1 MRAVKVSGRGGFTL
15 VELLVVIA
23 IIGILVGLL
32 LPAVQAVREAARRT
46 QCQNN
51 LRQLALAIHNH
62 HDAFRRYPENQVG
75 PGKPLP
81 GGGIGEG
88 YYSWMVWI
96 LPYIEQPNV
105 RDQINTRI
113 NMSSNVSPG
122 GGHNPAWVE
131 VSASHP
137 NAAAGGQ
144 FIDTFDCPSDT
155 KDRDSG
161 TMFGTARL
169 APANYTANAGWP
181 SLCTGYNGERS
192 TPGDYSGVLPLYH
205 PSQTVSWHPP
215 RQRNS
220 AAVLDGLSNT
230 CLLSE
235 RIVQGG
241 TTIAAIEAYD
251 RRLLSYHVAEVP
263 RTIDQIEYRCDPATS
278 HADLQYSAWLG
289 RAWILGWAPAG
300 NMHMHVRTPN
310 TVTGHFSHSAG
321 TGDFF
326 VNPNS
331 RHPGGVNVALAD
343 GSVQFINSAIASR
356 AWWALGTA
364 DMDELPIND
373 P

>member
-1 MRAVKVSGRGGFTL
+1 MAKGSDPSRSAVTL

-51 LRQLALAIHNH
+51 LRQLALAIHNQ
-62 HDAFRRYPENQVG
+62 HDAFRSYPVNQVG

-81 GGGIGEG
+81 GGGVGEG

-96 LPYIEQPNV
+96 LPYVEQQNV
-105 RDQINTRI
+105 RDLIDTRI

-122 GGHNPAWVE
+122 GGHNPASVL
-131 VSASHP
+131 VDATHP
-137 NAAAGGQ
+137 NAGPGGT
-144 FIDTFDCPSDT
+144 FIETFDCPSDT
-155 KDRDSG
+155 KEQDSG

-181 SLCTGYNGERS
+181 SLCTGFQDERPTPADYN
-192 TPGDYSGVLPLYH
+192 GVLPIHH
-205 PSQTVSWHPP
+205 PSQAVSWHPP
-215 RQRNS
+215 RQRDS
-220 AAVLDGLSNT
+220 AAVTDGLSNT
-230 CLLSE
+230 CLLAE

-241 TTIAAIEAYD
+241 TTIATIRAWD
-251 RRLLSYHVAEVP
+251 KRLLSYHVAEVP
-263 RTIDQIEYRCDPATS
+263 RTLAEIEYRCDPARS
-278 HADLQYSAWLG
+278 HADIQYSAWLG

-310 TVTGHFSHSAG
+310 TVTGHYGHSAA

-331 RHPGGVNVALAD
+331 RHPGGINLARAD
-343 GSVQFINSAIASR
+343 GSVQFLSSGVSSS
-356 AWWALGTA
+356 AWWALGSANGDEIATA
-364 DMDELPIND
+364 SD
-373 P
+373 